1 MWIGVQ
7 PQSKGNKPSLAIYEF
22 DEKWNVVQYQMHH
35 IDGLNYAHDFLL
47 LPDYYVFHMTPFAK
61 MSLKGALLVYS
72 GISSPGQLMQYYPDM
87 PSRFVIIPRHANAAH
102 QSVKIVDTDPFHVS
116 AQHCCV
122 KYQVLHLL
130 PRVRACAAR
139 DKAIGLSVCLS
150 VCRPN
155 KNCQILTSRRF
166 SDS

>member
-1 MWIGVQ
+1 VWIGVQ
-7 PQSKGNKPSLAIYEF
+7 PQGKGNKPSLAIYEF

-72 GISSPGQLMQYYPDM
+72 GISSPGQLMQHYPDL

-116 AQHCCV
+116 AQRCCV
-122 KYQVLHLL
+122 KY
-130 PRVRACAAR
+130 
-139 DKAIGLSVCLS
+139 
-150 VCRPN
+150 
-155 KNCQILTSRRF
+155 
-166 SDS
+166 